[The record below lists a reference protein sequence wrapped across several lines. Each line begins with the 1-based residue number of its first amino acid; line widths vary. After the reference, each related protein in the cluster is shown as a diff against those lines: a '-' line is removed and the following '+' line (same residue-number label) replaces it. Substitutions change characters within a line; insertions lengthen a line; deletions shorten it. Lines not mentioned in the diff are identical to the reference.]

1 MRLNNVEN
9 CMYETVIALIKLT
22 KVRDKVML
30 YGLLWYNAK
39 IHGFGQFNVKYITS
53 NVLRSGSKDL
63 LRATDNHRNPIFG
76 GFWQYF
82 LREIKMAD
90 SYKLLFAV
98 FMGFGPC
105 TNGIIFLSGKISDV
119 KKISHAFLDF
129 SELENALEM
138 RGRQMTEHFAFTRP
152 LHDEYLNN

>member
-39 IHGFGQFNVKYITS
+39 IH
-53 NVLRSGSKDL
+53 
-63 LRATDNHRNPIFG
+63 
-76 GFWQYF
+76 
-82 LREIKMAD
+82 
-90 SYKLLFAV
+90 
-98 FMGFGPC
+98 GFGPC

-138 RGRQMTEHFAFTRP
+138 RGRQMTEHLAFTRP